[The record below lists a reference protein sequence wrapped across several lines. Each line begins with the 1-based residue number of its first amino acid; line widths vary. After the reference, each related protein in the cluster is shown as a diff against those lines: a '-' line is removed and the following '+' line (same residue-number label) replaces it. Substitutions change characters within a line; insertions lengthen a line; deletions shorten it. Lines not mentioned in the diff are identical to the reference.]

1 MPGLRTLPN
10 RSQMNPRIRKT
21 LTALLTT
28 TALGAALPAAAGAA
42 AQPEVPTPDLAEPK
56 PEGPYLPLTA
66 NPEIGDGL
74 GAGRGHE
81 GVDLFAPIGTELVA
95 VDDGVVIETGSD
107 GGRGNY
113 VSIYSPRLGDTY
125 NYFHMLAPAMVA
137 TGEQVRAG
145 QVVGQLGCTG
155 SCYGAHLHF
164 EVRDGRDPYATV
176 LDPLPFIDPLAPPPS
191 EIATPAA
198 ESPSEA
204 ASPALP

>member
-1 MPGLRTLPN
+1 MK
-10 RSQMNPRIRKT
+10 MRIKNT
-21 LTALLTT
+21 LTAALAA
-28 TALGAALPAAAGAA
+28 TALAAALPAGAGASA
-42 AQPEVPTPDLAEPK
+42 APQTPTPDLAEPQ
-56 PEGPYLPLTA
+56 PEGPYLPLAA
-66 NPEIGDGL
+66 NPEVGDGL

-81 GVDLFAPIGTELVA
+81 GVDLFAPTGTELVA
-95 VDDGVVIETGSD
+95 IDDGVVVETGSD

-113 VSIYSPRLGDTY
+113 VSIFIPRLGDTY

-137 TGEQVRAG
+137 TGEKVRAG

-155 SCYGAHLHF
+155 SCYGPHLHF
-164 EVRDGRDPYATV
+164 EVRDGRDPYATA
-176 LDPLPFIDPLAPPPS
+176 LDPLPLIDFLAPPPS